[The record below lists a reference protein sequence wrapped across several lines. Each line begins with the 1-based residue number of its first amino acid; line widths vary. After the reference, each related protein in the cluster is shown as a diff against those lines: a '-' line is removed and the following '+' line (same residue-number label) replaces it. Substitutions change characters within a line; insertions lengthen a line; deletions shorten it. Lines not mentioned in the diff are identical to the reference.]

1 MSYHLSPIADSYQL
15 SGWVTSYTA
24 TPAGKST
31 KENMS
36 VSLAEAA
43 LCWRSDSIIIAR
55 GPIPQ
60 SLTLVPASSLCN
72 LDNVLG
78 LCKKIKTRNRNKE
91 KKGLKRGKIYR
102 RRQDYKQGHSGNAP
116 DKFTN
121 KCL

>member
-1 MSYHLSPIADSYQL
+1 M
-15 SGWVTSYTA
+15 TSYTA

-31 KENMS
+31 KENMA
-36 VSLAEAA
+36 VFLAEAA
-43 LCWRSDSIIIAR
+43 LCWKSDSIIIAR

-60 SLTLVPASSLCN
+60 SLTLVPASSLRN
-72 LDNVLG
+72 LNNVLG
-78 LCKKIKTRNRNKE
+78 LCKKIKMRNRKKE

-102 RRQDYKQGHSGNAP
+102 RRQKHKQCHSANTP